1 MYNMENTGALYPFEI
16 DKGGFQCCI
25 LRDKLKKHTLYGSIA
40 PPHDPNPT
48 ASCDGDDLAF
58 IQVTGEPIKW

>member
-1 MYNMENTGALYPFEI
+1 MLY
-16 DKGGFQCCI
+16 

>member
-1 MYNMENTGALYPFEI
+1 MENTGKAPLKSIKSVPNIF
-16 DKGGFQCCI
+16 FVRRM
-25 LRDKLKKHTLYGSIA
+25 RDKLRKHTLQGSIA